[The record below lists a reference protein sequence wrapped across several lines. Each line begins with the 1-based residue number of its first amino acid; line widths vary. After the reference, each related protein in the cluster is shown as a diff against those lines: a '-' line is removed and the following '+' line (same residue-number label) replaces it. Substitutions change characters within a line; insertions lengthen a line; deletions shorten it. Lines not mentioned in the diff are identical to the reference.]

1 MFLADF
7 GMGFTGLALGSMLA
21 HDGVIRAGSP
31 SSSPVP
37 EGTMDTPN
45 DPQKRTG
52 KAKSVIWVFLS
63 GGYSHLETF
72 DPKPALNDY
81 AGKTYQET
89 PFPNPVNSQLHKK
102 RFRSVPAEEINV
114 RDVYPTI

>member
-21 HDGVIRAGSP
+21 HDGVLRAKSP
-31 SSSPVP
+31 SSSLVP
-37 EGTMDTPN
+37 DGITELPSEPPKGTC
-45 DPQKRTG
+45 

-72 DPKPALNDY
+72 DPKPALNSLP
-81 AGKTYQET
+81 KPC
-89 PFPNPVNSQLHKK
+89 PF
-102 RFRSVPAEEINV
+102 AA
-114 RDVYPTI
+114 T

>member
-45 DPQKRTG
+45 DPQ
-52 KAKSVIWVFLS
+52 
-63 GGYSHLETF
+63 
-72 DPKPALNDY
+72 
-81 AGKTYQET
+81 
-89 PFPNPVNSQLHKK
+89 
-102 RFRSVPAEEINV
+102 
-114 RDVYPTI
+114 